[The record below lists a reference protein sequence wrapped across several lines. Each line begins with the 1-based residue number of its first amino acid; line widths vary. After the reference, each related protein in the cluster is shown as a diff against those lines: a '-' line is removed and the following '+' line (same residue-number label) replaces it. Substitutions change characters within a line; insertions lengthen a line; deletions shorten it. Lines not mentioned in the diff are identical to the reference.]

1 MKNLKNKQIYFIS
14 TLVIFILANSCDT
27 PSLKEIKDLEV
38 PRMYIA
44 NFTQEDPLIDGQIDE
59 VWDQA
64 VYSEHYI
71 DIEGKTTPLYPTQM
85 KMLWNKE
92 FLYILAKI
100 EEPHVW
106 GNLKQRDTV
115 IFYNND
121 FEVFIDPDGDT
132 HQYMELE
139 INALNTAWDLFL
151 ERPYRNKVK
160 VDNTW
165 NIEGLKSAVS
175 YQGTLNDPSDI
186 DLGWTL
192 EIALPWNALERGNPS
207 GTIPVN
213 QFWRMNFS
221 RVNWQFDLVN
231 NKYMRKKDDEGKY
244 VPEFNWVWSPQG
256 VINMHVTEI
265 WGYVFFSDGT
275 LNNISYPQD
284 ASLLQWMYTH
294 YRKIHSRAK
303 KGLPPHKIQSALFY
317 GEKVRMEKFIS
328 NDTLYWKT
336 KNPINKMTYQIREDG
351 KLEIH
356 SRP

>member
-1 MKNLKNKQIYFIS
+1 I
-14 TLVIFILANSCDT
+14 LVSCAT
-27 PSLKEIKDLEV
+27 PEREEIKDLEV
-38 PRMYIA
+38 PRMYVA
-44 NFTQEDPLIDGQIDE
+44 NFAQDSPVIDGKIDE

-64 VYSEHYI
+64 KYSEDYI
-71 DIEGKTTPLYPTQM
+71 DIEGRKTPLYPTQM
-85 KMLWNKE
+85 KMLWDQE
-92 FLYILAKI
+92 FLFILAKI

-139 INALNTAWDLFL
+139 INSLNTAWDLFL

-160 VDNTW
+160 VDNAW
-165 NIEGLKSAVS
+165 NIEGLQSAVS
-175 YQGTLNDPSDI
+175 YQGTLNDPSDN

-192 EIALPWNALERGNPS
+192 EIALPWKALERGNAS
-207 GTIPVN
+207 GIIPVN

-231 NKYMRKKDDEGKY
+231 NKYVRKKDKNGKY
-244 VPEFNWVWSPQG
+244 LPEFNWVWSPQG
-256 VINMHVTEI
+256 VINMHVPER

-275 LNNISYPQD
+275 LNEINHPPD
-284 ASLLQWMYTH
+284 APLIQWMYGH
-294 YRKIHSRAK
+294 YRTFLAQAK
-303 KGLPPHKIQSALFY
+303 KGLPKNETQTAQFHGKEI
-317 GEKVRMEKFIS
+317 RMEKILC

-336 KNPINKMTYQIREDG
+336 ENPISKKSYLIRNDG
-351 KLEIH
+351 KLEM
-356 SRP
+356 SN